1 MRKNLLIAVM
11 VFLIVLAGCTGVV
24 GIIVEEGIK
33 QKAQELLDQTMD
45 IVDELETSP
54 ASYDLLREI
63 IYVPESDASDSEVVD
78 MVLSSS
84 EILVYD
90 LTTPSTLTSCS
101 VISVEELSS
110 RAIPW
115 SLANKPEFVENVY
128 AITIE
133 GTTEDGT
140 KTFFS
145 IPMIEVSGKEYFWSV
160 YIYTSKDIVITPSTE
175 VRMYPQFLF
184 Y

>member
-1 MRKNLLIAVM
+1 MYAATKKI
-11 VFLIVLAGCTGVV
+11 ITG
-24 GIIVEEGIK
+24 K
-33 QKAQELLDQTMD
+33 
-45 IVDELETSP
+45 
-54 ASYDLLREI
+54 
-63 IYVPESDASDSEVVD
+63 IYT
-78 MVLSSS
+78 SSS
-84 EILVYD
+84 FF
-90 LTTPSTLTSCS
+90 TLTSCS
-101 VISVEELSS
+101 VISVEELNS

-160 YIYTSKDIVITPSTE
+160 YIYTLKDIVITPSTK